1 MRLSFYRIETLVIKP
16 EHPLTPTVTSI
27 LRVLLYFGC
36 KSILQSIDTEGVHV
50 MASRFSTSCLFFRAK
65 MATVSMNEV
74 ESLKDTFR
82 IRERRENNH
91 DMEDLMT
98 GTDDIKLLSTP
109 SLRDLDISQPASTIC
124 FHQANLQSI
133 S

>member
-1 MRLSFYRIETLVIKP
+1 
-16 EHPLTPTVTSI
+16 
-27 LRVLLYFGC
+27 
-36 KSILQSIDTEGVHV
+36 
-50 MASRFSTSCLFFRAK
+50 

-82 IRERRENNH
+82 VRKRRENNQ

-109 SLRDLDISQPASTIC
+109 SLRDLDISQPASTT
-124 FHQANLQSI
+124 FFLQANLQSI
-133 S
+133 SWGTQGVQNQCCENPIYTHLLILYLPSVVIYSVDNWDHGE